1 MCVCV
6 CVCVCVCLC
15 SCLLVSCFVFVREGS
30 LFCVCLVFGGV
41 GGVVW
46 CHIFA
51 CLTGWS
57 LVLCLIFFFLIFFFF
72 WGGGVGWLVVSF
84 VFLLARGYV
93 AGGGG
98 GALSLNQIK
107 TQVHRNVKTCVSP
120 HTDNDN
126 HTRLANR

>member
-6 CVCVCVCLC
+6 SVCLC

-30 LFCVCLVFGGV
+30 LFCVCLVFEGV

-57 LVLCLIFFFLIFFFF
+57 LVLCLIFFFSFFFF
-72 WGGGVGWLVVSF
+72 
-84 VFLLARGYV
+84 
-93 AGGGG
+93 GGGG
-98 GALSLNQIK
+98 CWLVGCFFCFSFGEGVCGGRGRGGSLIEPDQNPG
-107 TQVHRNVKTCVSP
+107 TQECEDLCVTSHR
-120 HTDNDN
+120 
-126 HTRLANR
+126 